1 MRFTLITEGVSEN
14 RIIKQII
21 SKYFKDEEI
30 FFRDAQPQIVNDK
43 QETVGGWNEVLK
55 YCERTADLKEIFIN
69 SDFLVIQIDTD
80 MCETAP
86 FNVRHL
92 DADNKLKTLE
102 SLYEDVVEK
111 LKSLIIEEILNV
123 NDNNIIFA
131 ICVHSIECWLMPLQ
145 FLNHHITDTR
155 NCLPTLNKEL
165 RRKNLKPI
173 AISAKNSP
181 KSIIAYDAI
190 LRAWRKRDDIIE
202 SSKSNIGFQK
212 FIDSLQ
218 ECVKE

>member
-1 MRFTLITEGVSEN
+1 MRFALITEGVSEN

-21 SKYFKDEEI
+21 SKYFKGHEI

-92 DADNKLKTLE
+92 DADNRLKTLDN
-102 SLYEDVVEK
+102 LYEDVIQK
-111 LKSLIIEEILNV
+111 LKSQISEEIL
-123 NDNNIIFA
+123 DQHSENIIFA
-131 ICVHSIECWLMPLQ
+131 ICIHSIECWLLPLQ
-145 FLNHHITDTR
+145 LVNHHITDTR

-173 AISAKNSP
+173 ALTTKNSP
-181 KSIIAYDAI
+181 KSIVAYDAI
-190 LRAWRKRDDIIE
+190 LRGWKKSDDIIE
-202 SSKSNIGFQK
+202 ASENNIGFSK
-212 FIDSLQ
+212 FIESLGR
-218 ECVKE
+218 CIAN